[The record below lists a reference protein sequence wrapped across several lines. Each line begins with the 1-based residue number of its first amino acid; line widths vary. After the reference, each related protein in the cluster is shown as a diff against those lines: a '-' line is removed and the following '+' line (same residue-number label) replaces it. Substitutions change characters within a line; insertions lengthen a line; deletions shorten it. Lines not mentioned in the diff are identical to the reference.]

1 MPISPDQELTP
12 PDGRGKLVLAAI
24 VGFAV
29 GSGALGL
36 LWGLSSAAEGPIE
49 DARAACAVLERIGEL
64 PYPTSAAPAAALTR
78 GMLPRILAARELAA
92 AAAEIDPQYEKLANH
107 LDGVSHMVVS
117 LNLADKGGRWH
128 LSQAR
133 RQCDLV

>member
-1 MPISPDQELTP
+1 MATTPDQEPAP

-24 VGFAV
+24 FGFAV

-36 LWGLSSAAEGPIE
+36 LWALSSATEGPAE
-49 DARAACAVLERIGEL
+49 DARAACATLERVGEL
-64 PYPTSAAPAAALTR
+64 PYPTSGARGAALTQ

-92 AAAEIDPQYEKLANH
+92 AAAEFEPQYQKLADH
-107 LDGVSHMVVS
+107 LDGVSRMVVS

-128 LSQAR
+128 LSEAR
-133 RQCDLV
+133 KQCALV